1 MEKKNSNVRVYAKE
15 GEESDSGEVIGVEE
29 LVIGRAIAA
38 SAAAKVK
45 TQTLFEAGTTRSFSF
60 WQLGV
65 FVTHGDGDGDGDG
78 DGELDDKMVD

>member
-1 MEKKNSNVRVYAKE
+1 MVRGVGTESLFSEGKARNPFILELHLRAKE

-60 WQLGV
+60 
-65 FVTHGDGDGDGDG
+65 
-78 DGELDDKMVD
+78 

>member
-1 MEKKNSNVRVYAKE
+1 MCVFTRRRAR
-15 GEESDSGEVIGVEE
+15 SDSGEVIGVEE

-78 DGELDDKMVD
+78 ELDDKMVD